1 MSLSALMALII
12 FVPQGIKTDKTMK
25 DNNKGSKLYLFSIVL
40 VAVLGGLLFGYDTA
54 VISGAEKG
62 LQAFFLGATDF
73 VYSDTIH
80 GITSSSALLG
90 CIIGSALSG
99 FFASSFGRKKS
110 LAIAGVFFFLS
121 ALGSYYPEFL
131 FFEYGVPNS
140 NLLWMFNFYRVLG
153 GVGVGLASAIC
164 PMYIAEV
171 SPAHIRGTLV
181 SWNQFAIIFG
191 QLVVYFVN
199 FMILGEHTQPIIEK
213 IGESIY
219 QVSAQSDP
227 WTVQAGWRYM
237 FGSEAFV
244 AGLFTVL
251 VCLVPES
258 PRYLVLTGKDERA
271 LGILSRINGMA
282 KAREVLAEIK
292 NSAEVKS
299 ERLFSFGV
307 LVIFVG
313 VMLSVFQQAVG
324 INAVLYY
331 APRIFESMNMGNP
344 MVQTV
349 IMGIV
354 NISFTLVAVFT
365 VEKLGRK
372 PLLIWGSVGMAI
384 GAFGVAFSNLVE
396 VAPIVPV
403 ISIMVYSASF
413 MFSWGPIC
421 WVLISEIFP
430 NTIRSSAV
438 AIAVAFQW
446 IFNFIVSSTFVPM
459 YNMSLGDMG
468 DKFGHMFAYALYGV
482 ICVLAAWFVATLV
495 PETKGKTL
503 EDMTSLRRGRKRK
516 QPRQ

>member
-1 MSLSALMALII
+1 M
-12 FVPQGIKTDKTMK
+12 
-25 DNNKGSKLYLFSIVL
+25 NNSQNGSRAYLFSIVL

-62 LQAFFLGATDF
+62 LQAFFLGAKDF
-73 VYSDTIH
+73 VYTDTIH

-99 FFASSFGRKKS
+99 FFASYFGRKRS

-121 ALGSYYPEFL
+121 ALGSYCPEFML
-131 FFEYGVPNS
+131 FEHGTPS
-140 NLLWMFNFYRVLG
+140 ASLLVAFNIYRILG
-153 GVGVGLASAIC
+153 GIGVGLASAIC

-171 SPAHIRGTLV
+171 APSDMRGTLV

-199 FMILGEHTQPIIEK
+199 FMILGEHTQPVIEK
-213 IGESIY
+213 ISETIY
-219 QVSAQSDP
+219 QVSNASDQ
-227 WTVQAGWRYM
+227 WTITVGWRYM

-244 AGLFTVL
+244 AGIFTIL

-258 PRYLVLTGKDERA
+258 PRYLALTGRDEKA
-271 LGILSRINGMA
+271 LDVLSRINGYE
-282 KAREVLAEIK
+282 KARVILSQIK
-292 NSAEVKS
+292 STTEVKS
-299 ERLFSFGV
+299 EKLFSFGV
-307 LVIFVG
+307 MVIFVG

-331 APRIFESMNMGNP
+331 APRIFESMGMSDP
-344 MVQTV
+344 MMNTV
-349 IMGIV
+349 YMGIV
-354 NISFTLVAVFT
+354 NITFTLVAVFT

-372 PLLIWGSVGMAI
+372 PRLIWGSIGMAA
-384 GAFGVAFSNLVE
+384 GAMGVAISNLVDG
-396 VAPIVPV
+396 VNPIIPV
-403 ISIMVYSASF
+403 VSIMVYSASF

-421 WVLISEIFP
+421 WVLIAEIFP
-430 NTIRSSAV
+430 NTIRSAAV

-468 DKFGHMFAYALYGV
+468 DRFGHMFAYALYGV
-482 ICVLAAWFVATLV
+482 ICIVAAWFVYTLV

-503 EDMTSLRRGRKRK
+503 EDMTNLWRNRK
-516 QPRQ
+516 

>member
-1 MSLSALMALII
+1 MS
-12 FVPQGIKTDKTMK
+12 
-25 DNNKGSKLYLFSIVL
+25 NNDKGSKLYLFSIVL

-54 VISGAEKG
+54 VISGAERG
-62 LQAFFLGATDF
+62 LQAFFLGAKDF

-90 CIIGSALSG
+90 CIIGAALSG
-99 FFASSFGRKKS
+99 YFAGNFGRKKS
-110 LAIAGVFFFLS
+110 LIIAGVFFFVS
-121 ALGSYYPEFL
+121 ALGSYYPEFM
-131 FFEYGVPNS
+131 FYDYGVPS
-140 NLLWMFNFYRVLG
+140 YSLLWAFNVYRVIG

-171 SPAHIRGTLV
+171 APSNLRGTLV

-199 FMILGEHTQPIIEK
+199 FLILGEHTQPIIEK
-213 IGESIY
+213 MGEALY
-219 QVSAQSDP
+219 TVSPHSDP
-227 WTVQAGWRYM
+227 WTVSTGWRYM

-244 AGLFTVL
+244 AGIFTIL
-251 VCLVPES
+251 VCFVPES
-258 PRYLVLTGKDERA
+258 PRYLALIGKDSRA
-271 LGILSRINGMA
+271 LSILERINGKV
-282 KAREVLAEIK
+282 KAREILTQIK
-292 NSAEVKS
+292 ETVEVKS
-299 ERLFSFGV
+299 EKLFSFGV
-307 LVIFVG
+307 MVIFVG

-372 PLLIWGSVGMAI
+372 PLLIWGSIGMAV
-384 GAFGVAFSNLVE
+384 GALGVALSNV
-396 VAPIVPV
+396 VACPPLMPV

-421 WVLISEIFP
+421 WVLIAEIFP
-430 NTIRSSAV
+430 NTIRSQAV

-468 DKFGHMFAYALYGV
+468 DKFGHFFAYALYGV
-482 ICVLAAWFVATLV
+482 ICVLAALFVFKLV

-503 EDMTSLRRGRKRK
+503 EDMTELWRNRSKK
-516 QPRQ
+516 QKL

>member
-1 MSLSALMALII
+1 MS
-12 FVPQGIKTDKTMK
+12 
-25 DNNKGSKLYLFSIVL
+25 NNDKGSKLYLFSIVL

-54 VISGAEKG
+54 VISGAERG
-62 LQAFFLGATDF
+62 LQAFFLEAKDF

-90 CIIGSALSG
+90 CIIGAALSG
-99 FFASSFGRKKS
+99 YFAGNFGRKKS
-110 LAIAGVFFFLS
+110 LIIAGVFFFVS
-121 ALGSYYPEFL
+121 ALGSYYPEFM
-131 FFEYGVPNS
+131 FYDYGVPS
-140 NLLWMFNFYRVLG
+140 YSLLWAFNVYRVIG

-171 SPAHIRGTLV
+171 APSNLRGTLV

-199 FMILGEHTQPIIEK
+199 FLILGEHTQPIIEK
-213 IGESIY
+213 MGEALY
-219 QVSAQSDP
+219 TVSPQSDP
-227 WTVQAGWRYM
+227 WTVSTGWRYM

-244 AGLFTVL
+244 AGIFTIL
-251 VCLVPES
+251 VCFVPES
-258 PRYLVLTGKDERA
+258 PRYLALIGKDSRA
-271 LGILSRINGMA
+271 LSILERINGKV
-282 KAREVLAEIK
+282 KAREILTQIK
-292 NSAEVKS
+292 ETVEVKS
-299 ERLFSFGV
+299 EKLFSFGV
-307 LVIFVG
+307 MVIFVG

-372 PLLIWGSVGMAI
+372 PLLIWGSIGMAV
-384 GAFGVAFSNLVE
+384 GALGVALSNI
-396 VAPIVPV
+396 VACPPLMPV

-421 WVLISEIFP
+421 WVLIAEIFP
-430 NTIRSSAV
+430 NTIRSQAV

-468 DKFGHMFAYALYGV
+468 DKFGHFFAYALYGV
-482 ICVLAAWFVATLV
+482 ICVLAALFVFKLV

-503 EDMTSLRRGRKRK
+503 EDMTELWRSRSKK
-516 QPRQ
+516 QKL